1 MTLWRSL
8 CRRTQRLRLMSFVL
22 IVVALLFASV
32 APVDAHSSLIT
43 TSPTPGQTVG
53 GALRSIDLVFDAG
66 VEDVEVTFEAPD
78 GEFLDVGIDQQ
89 ADNWLQLTIDTPEID
104 GQYIVRFS
112 FISEDGDPV
121 ESAYAFSYE
130 ADAPEAIPV
139 PRSTVAELRTGE
151 SFGTFTV
158 ITGLLALGVV
168 VLVILLLVRL
178 RELRMARAVADGGP

>member
-1 MTLWRSL
+1 MTVWR
-8 CRRTQRLRLMSFVL
+8 RRRRRMTQPSSIGLAL
-22 IVVALLFASV
+22 IVGLFLLVA
-32 APVDAHSSLIT
+32 APAGAHSSLIT

-53 GALRSIDLVFDAG
+53 GELRSIDLVFDAG
-66 VEDVEVTFEAPD
+66 VEQVEVTFEAPD
-78 GEFLDVGIDQQ
+78 GEFLEVAIDQE

-139 PRSTVAELRTGE
+139 PRSTVAEVRTDGE
-151 SFGTFTV
+151 LAPFTF

-168 VLVILLLVRL
+168 VLVILLFVRL
-178 RELRMARAVADGGP
+178 RELRLARAVADGGP